1 MILEHNICDS
11 GFPICICIM
20 KEQLCSDSKRVF
32 QCSIV
37 WSQTAALHYATKKK
51 DTRVLNCKI
60 SQDPLW
66 EANNSLSQTSTP
78 RPWGRCCYKSREP
91 HFHACTAARD
101 RRVGA
106 SRSHYRAPKSK
117 PNEKR
122 NDQMCPDIQSLFKFA
137 VAKHFEGTRVETG
150 LSGQQYFVFSH
161 RLSGSLM

>member
-1 MILEHNICDS
+1 MSWHRKTFWLKSTIIKLIMSDLLAVAGVILLHLLVYNRKIWWFWS
-11 GFPICICIM
+11 ITFWFPYLYLYY
-20 KEQLCSDSKRVF
+20 ER
-32 QCSIV
+32 IV
-37 WSQTAALHYATKKK
+37 MLWQQESVSMLYCVESNSSTTLRNPKKKKK

-66 EANNSLSQTSTP
+66 EANNSLSQTPTP

-106 SRSHYRAPKSK
+106 SQSHYRAPKPQ

-122 NDQMCPDIQSLFKFA
+122 ND
-137 VAKHFEGTRVETG
+137 
-150 LSGQQYFVFSH
+150 
-161 RLSGSLM
+161 